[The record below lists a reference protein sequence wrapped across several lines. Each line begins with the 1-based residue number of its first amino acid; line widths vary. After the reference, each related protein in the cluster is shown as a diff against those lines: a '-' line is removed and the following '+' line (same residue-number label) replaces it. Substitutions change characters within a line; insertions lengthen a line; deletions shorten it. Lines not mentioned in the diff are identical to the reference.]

1 MGEKCNVLKKEI
13 MQKFTCCCQDQDM
26 EKSICNRIDGLTSKR
41 KRKGKKKNELNEILK
56 YWKNETDF

>member
-26 EKSICNRIDGLTSKR
+26 EKSICNKIDGLTSKR
-41 KRKGKKKNELNEILK
+41 NRKGEKGMS
-56 YWKNETDF
+56 